1 LEREEMTMKTVNHD
15 EWLIKQ
21 LQNAEFAAEF
31 INAASEDEDPK
42 TYLTA
47 LRLVVEARGGIKEVA
62 EKTNLS
68 KESLYRTLSARGNPT
83 IKTLFAVL
91 NATGLKMAVS
101 AH

>member
-1 LEREEMTMKTVNHD
+1 MKTVNHD
-15 EWLIKQ
+15 EWLKNQ

-31 INAASEDEDPK
+31 INAASEDDDPK

-47 LRLVVEARGGIKEVA
+47 LRLVVEARGGIKKVA
-62 EKTNLS
+62 EKTSLS
-68 KESLYRTLSARGNPT
+68 KESLYRTLSSRGNPT

-101 AH
+101 AD